1 MSSVTRVQLE
11 GSLQWR
17 YNRTK
22 EGPFVAV
29 CDDLKITLES
39 DSWSDLLE
47 DMALAIDAI
56 LKDMFATNE
65 LDAFL
70 REHGW
75 SLAGPLPNRLAEI
88 QFEIP
93 FELIAQRAKHDPQI
107 GIH

>member
-1 MSSVTRVQLE
+1 MSNVTHIQLE
-11 GSLQWR
+11 GPLQWR

-29 CDDLKITLES
+29 CDALKITLES

-56 LKDMFATNE
+56 LKDMFATND
-65 LDAFL
+65 LDPFL
-70 REHGW
+70 RERGW
-75 SLAGPLPNRLAEI
+75 TFAGPLPNRLAEI

-93 FELIAQRAKHDPQI
+93 FELIAEKAKHDPQI